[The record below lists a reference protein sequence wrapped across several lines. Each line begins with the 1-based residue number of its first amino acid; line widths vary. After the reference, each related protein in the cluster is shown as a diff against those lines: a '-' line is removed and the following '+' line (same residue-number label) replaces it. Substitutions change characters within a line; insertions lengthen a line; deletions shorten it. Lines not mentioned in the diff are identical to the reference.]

1 MRDMIMRRLLTA
13 FALLLSGCAGG
24 AGQGNYPSLARRAIE
39 RAPVATPAPPPMP
52 VAADPAL
59 DAQISRYLAQAEAGG
74 SAFDKG
80 YGAAERAAR
89 AASDA
94 PVSSEPWIAAQLAIS
109 GLESARNDSVSAL
122 ASLDTLYV
130 QRENAI
136 ASGDARGGVEAIEAA
151 RTRAL
156 AIVDGQNDRIDALK
170 SRLRQP

>member
-1 MRDMIMRRLLTA
+1 MIARRLLTA
-13 FALLLSGCAGG
+13 IALLLSGCAGG
-24 AGQGNYPSLARRAIE
+24 AGQGSYPSLARRAVE
-39 RAPVATPAPPPMP
+39 NAPVAAPAAAPLP
-52 VAADPAL
+52 VAADPSL
-59 DAQISRYLAQAEAGG
+59 DAEVARHLAQAEAGG
-74 SAFDKG
+74 NAFDKG
-80 YGAAERAAR
+80 YAAAERAAR
-89 AASDA
+89 AASA
-94 PVSSEPWIAAQLAIS
+94 AAVSSEPWIAAQLAIS

-170 SRLRQP
+170 GRLRQP